1 MAVATWLID
10 TSAYARLNRSPD
22 ASLWLSRIERGL
34 VRIAG
39 VTALE
44 VGYSFTRRD
53 TAIDE
58 MTRGLLSFLVPDY
71 LTPTIEERAK
81 AVQVELFSRGS
92 HRAVSVAELLV
103 AATAEVHGR
112 TILHLDKNFDLIAD
126 ITGQP
131 VEKLALS
138 G

>member
-1 MAVATWLID
+1 VAVATWLID
-10 TSAYARLNRSPD
+10 TSAYARLNRSRD

-53 TAIDE
+53 VALDE

-81 AVQVELFSRGS
+81 AVQLELLSRGS
-92 HRAVSVAELLV
+92 HRAVSVADLLV
-103 AATAEVHGR
+103 AATAEIYGR
-112 TILHLDKNFDLIAD
+112 TVLHLDQDFDLIAD
-126 ITGQP
+126 VTGQS

-138 G
+138 D